1 MENREER
8 IVLGGLYING
18 NNQNDDDDDDDKEKA
33 ILTVFISACLVC
45 ILISSN

>member
-18 NNQNDDDDDDDKEKA
+18 NNQNDDDDDKEKA